1 MRCGVDIP
9 ARVLGDERSCFGPK
23 RSERSGEPVPAQNV
37 PQLKSIRAEW
47 LFVGVFN
54 LLPRSVVVWR
64 CPHDLPVIEAVQANG
79 RKLILG
85 SNTMLTAY
93 RIQIVVL

>member
-23 RSERSGEPVPAQNV
+23 GSERSGEVVPAQNV
-37 PQLKSIRAEW
+37 PRLKTSRAEW

-54 LLPRSVVVWR
+54 LPPRSVVVWR
-64 CPHDLPVIEAVQANG
+64 CPHDLPVIEAVQVNG
-79 RKLILG
+79 RRLILG
-85 SNTMLTAY
+85 GNAMLTADW
-93 RIQIVVL
+93 IQIVVL